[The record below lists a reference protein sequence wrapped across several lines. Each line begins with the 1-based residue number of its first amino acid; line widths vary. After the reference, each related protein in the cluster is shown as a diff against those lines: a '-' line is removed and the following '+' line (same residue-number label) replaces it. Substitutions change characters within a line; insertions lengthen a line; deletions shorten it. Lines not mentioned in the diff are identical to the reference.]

1 MLTKPHAAASL
12 AAILAAAPLAGCQT
26 LAPDYV
32 RPAMVSPAAWPAG
45 PAYGHWAKAETAFTA
60 ADIGWSEFFTD
71 ARLKSLIA
79 IALDNNRDLRAAAL
93 NIAKA
98 RATYQAQN
106 AQLLPR
112 IDLSGSATIQRQPG
126 TTGGTQNVISRSG
139 SFGVGTSS
147 FEIDFFGRLQSLSQQ
162 QLENYLASEEAHRST
177 YLTLVADIA
186 NAYATLAADK
196 DRLRLAENTLKSQ
209 QASLELTRR
218 SLNAGTST
226 DLAVA
231 QAQTSVETARGDVS
245 AYTAQVAQDINALA
259 LYLGTSVPPELMPTS
274 LAGVAAPRAVPVGL
288 PSDVLLRRPDILEAE
303 HTLKGANANI
313 GAARAAFFPSIT
325 LTANTGTSQALSRLF
340 KAGSGAWVFAPNLNL
355 PIFDG
360 GLNLANLRGAE
371 ADRDIYV
378 AQYEKAIQS
387 AFKEVADALAT
398 HGTIGPRVA
407 AQTALVG
414 AYQRSYDLSLTRF
427 RDGIDSY
434 LSVLQSQQSLYAA
447 QQNLITLR
455 LSRMTNVATLYKV
468 LGGGWTPGAPG
479 KVAGISSGSG

>member
-1 MLTKPHAAASL
+1 MLTKSTTAASL
-12 AAILAAAPLAGCQT
+12 AALLTAVSLGGCQT

-32 RPAMVSPAAWPAG
+32 QPAMAAPSAWPQG
-45 PAYGHWAKAETAFTA
+45 PAFANAKVASATTAS
-60 ADIGWSEFFTD
+60 DIGWAEFFTD
-71 ARLKSLIA
+71 AKLKKLIA
-79 IALDNNRDLRAAAL
+79 LAIDNNRDLRVSAL

-106 AQLLPR
+106 AQLLPHV
-112 IDLSGSATIQRQPG
+112 DLSGSMTAQRQPG
-126 TTGGTQNVISRSG
+126 TSGGTQNVISRSG

-162 QLENYLASEEAHRST
+162 QLENYLASDEAQRTT
-177 YLTLVADIA
+177 YLTLVSDVA

-209 QASLELTRR
+209 QTSLDLTRR

-231 QAQTSVETARGDVS
+231 QAQTSVESARGDVS
-245 AYTAQVAQDINALA
+245 TYTAQVAQDVNALA
-259 LYLGTSVPPELMPTS
+259 LYLGASVPPELMPSS
-274 LAGVAAPRAVPVGL
+274 LSAIAAPRPVPVGL

-303 HTLKGANANI
+303 HKLKGANANI

-340 KAGSGAWVFAPNLNL
+340 KAGSGAWVFSPNVNL

-360 GLNLANLRGAE
+360 GMNLANLRGAE
-371 ADRDIYV
+371 TDREIYV
-378 AQYEKAIQS
+378 AQYEKAVQS
-387 AFKEVADALAT
+387 AFREVVDALAT
-398 HGTIGPRVA
+398 RGTIGPRVSS
-407 AQTALVG
+407 QTALVD
-414 AYQRSYDLSLTRF
+414 AYQRSYDLSMTRF
-427 RDGIDSY
+427 REGIDNY

-455 LSRMTNVATLYKV
+455 LSRMTNAATLYKV
-468 LGGGWTPGAPG
+468 LGGGWMPGSTG
-479 KVAGISSGSG
+479 SKVAGL